1 MSYETRS
8 FELQL
13 EPIKLECGVQLPRLP
28 MRGWWA
34 GPRSDLRLLGEAG
47 VLLANDDPAHAA
59 LVPQPYLMER
69 DDGGVHRGRPVE
81 LDSRVPTVVVMHAL
95 TSDARV
101 GGPGGWWE
109 TMVGEGRA
117 LDPTQ
122 CRIIC
127 FNNLGSCY
135 GSYAPTF

>member
-59 LVPQPYLMER
+59 LVPQPYLNGAR
-69 DDGGVHRGRPVE
+69 RRRGA
-81 LDSRVPTVVVMHAL
+81 SRST
-95 TSDARV
+95 
-101 GGPGGWWE
+101 
-109 TMVGEGRA
+109 GRA
-117 LDPTQ
+117 
-122 CRIIC
+122 R
-127 FNNLGSCY
+127 F
-135 GSYAPTF
+135 

>member
-13 EPIKLECGVQLPRLP
+13 EPIKLEWQGCSYPRLP

-34 GPRSDLRLLGEAG
+34 GPRSNLRLLGEAG

-69 DDGGVHRGRPVE
+69 DDGGVHRG
-81 LDSRVPTVVVMHAL
+81 
-95 TSDARV
+95 
-101 GGPGGWWE
+101 
-109 TMVGEGRA
+109 
-117 LDPTQ
+117 DP
-122 CRIIC
+122 
-127 FNNLGSCY
+127 
-135 GSYAPTF
+135 